1 MTMEGSP
8 PYNQVT
14 RTTDS
19 VLSLPAWVALFAKWP
34 KKPASL
40 TNFTQHGDSAEF
52 VRQLRPAWWHSSVL
66 MQMRL
71 HRELVMGV
79 NEHWAQ

>member
-1 MTMEGSP
+1 MT
-8 PYNQVT
+8 
-14 RTTDS
+14 
-19 VLSLPAWVALFAKWP
+19 

-79 NEHWAQ
+79 NEH